1 MAGLVPA
8 GDSFTDWLRR
18 MVRIKTSWTR
28 EQFLESWRAGSEMSL
43 RSGITSVGDTLS
55 EHSLLEEVWDDAPV
69 RITPFLELTGLIGDS
84 TADQLLE
91 ATMRTIDHLC
101 PGSDEIGLS
110 PHSLYSTATGLNRAL
125 AREAANESLSTT
137 MHLAESDEEF
147 DMFQNGRG
155 ELFDW
160 LKSLGRDM
168 GDCGGMSP
176 VQLAEEQGLLNPSFL
191 AVHVNRLAPGDA
203 AILCRH
209 LCRVVHCPGSH
220 AFFSH
225 APFPYHELVKA
236 GVKVALGTDSLA
248 SMDPRDGDGPRL
260 SMLDEMQRFAK
271 SFPDVSP
278 EEIVRM
284 GTVNGAYALG
294 AGRAAGELN
303 RQACADFVTLP
314 HDGSLADAWETV
326 VHSGGMP
333 EKVMVAG
340 KWA

>member
-1 MAGLVPA
+1 
-8 GDSFTDWLRR
+8 
-18 MVRIKTSWTR
+18 
-28 EQFLESWRAGSEMSL
+28 
-43 RSGITSVGDTLS
+43 
-55 EHSLLEEVWDDAPV
+55 
-69 RITPFLELTGLIGDS
+69 
-84 TADQLLE
+84 
-91 ATMRTIDHLC
+91 
-101 PGSDEIGLS
+101 
-110 PHSLYSTATGLNRAL
+110 
-125 AREAANESLSTT
+125 
-137 MHLAESDEEF
+137 
-147 DMFQNGRG
+147 
-155 ELFDW
+155 
-160 LKSLGRDM
+160 
-168 GDCGGMSP
+168 
-176 VQLAEEQGLLNPSFL
+176 
-191 AVHVNRLAPGDA
+191 
-203 AILCRH
+203 
-209 LCRVVHCPGSH
+209 VVHCPGSH